1 MSHVSFNSILLIRK
15 LRFIQAKPVSQ
26 VFTKTFTSAKLG
38 VVLPMSSSMRNEEK
52 SKPCCKE
59 QGRKQELQSWE
70 PRKKG
75 NSSRRT
81 LLLLKGSDGSQSR
94 ESKKPSRKWQLGL
107 RKPNGA
113 VRSLTAWQQKMGSS
127 ELHRSQKLKRPRSLW
142 ERKQVKVS
150 SACFEKF
157 DTMLWGTR
165 RKDWQEKRWR
175 EWCRLNTDSV
185 ELEPLQQQ
193 QTKQTLTQTST
204 KH

>member
-1 MSHVSFNSILLIRK
+1 
-15 LRFIQAKPVSQ
+15 
-26 VFTKTFTSAKLG
+26 
-38 VVLPMSSSMRNEEK
+38 MRNEEK

-59 QGRKQELQSWE
+59 QGRKQEFQSWD

-127 ELHRSQKLKRPRSLW
+127 ELHRSQKLKWPRSLW
-142 ERKQVKVS
+142 ERKQVKWVQP
-150 SACFEKF
+150 A
-157 DTMLWGTR
+157 LR
-165 RKDWQEKRWR
+165 
-175 EWCRLNTDSV
+175 N
-185 ELEPLQQQ
+185 
-193 QTKQTLTQTST
+193 LTQCFGEHAEKIDSKKDEVSGAIST
-204 KH
+204 PTQWSWSHFSSSKLSRPWHKQAQNIRREECVPTWT